1 MSVTPLDIV
10 FMVGITSGLLGLMWV
25 IKRLSARFDIEPEV
39 QRKLVHV
46 ATGCTA
52 LTFPALFSG
61 PAPVVLFIVLATLLL
76 LVLRNS
82 GLSRL
87 AQLGSVLHDVERKS
101 HGEIYLAVA
110 IGLLF
115 FRSDSQPVL
124 YVLPLLVITLSD
136 TASALVGTAYGR
148 RRFAVE
154 GGAKSLEGV
163 VAFFVVTWLCAMIV
177 LLLMTDAGR
186 MNVIVLSLA
195 IAAFCALV
203 EADSWNGLDN
213 LFVPIGAHLFL
224 ASHLDNSPGELAAIA
239 AAFIG
244 TILLVQSV
252 APSLKIS
259 SQAARGYAI
268 LMLLVLSVSAWHN
281 AILPA
286 FAIAM
291 HLAARLTRP
300 GQSERPDFNLILIA
314 TGVALAWL
322 VTGEML
328 GQSAINLFNL
338 TFAAVGLAFAGL
350 ALEGHWRFAL
360 APMVVCVGGLALWIA
375 DQNPHALGW
384 YEPNWAILLLALA
397 LPALAGVA
405 RPDWFAR
412 ARSFKAFGLSLILPM
427 GIFVFKGVL
436 A

>member
-1 MSVTPLDIV
+1 MTVTLFDLV
-10 FMVGITSGLLGLMWV
+10 SMLLITVGLLGLMWSV
-25 IKRLSARFDIEPEV
+25 ERLSTRFDIGPEV
-39 QRKLVHV
+39 KRKLVHV

-52 LTFPALFSG
+52 LTFPVLFSG
-61 PAPVVLFIVLATLLL
+61 PVPVIIFVVLATVLL
-76 LVLRNS
+76 LVMRNTR
-82 GLSRL
+82 LNRL
-87 AQLGSVLHDVERKS
+87 AHLGSVLHDVERKS

-110 IGLLF
+110 IGVLF
-115 FRSDSQPVL
+115 FRSGNQPVL

-136 TASALVGTAYGR
+136 TASALIGTVYGR
-148 RRFAVE
+148 SRFAVE

-163 VAFFVVTWLCAMIV
+163 AAFFVVTWLCAMIV

-186 MNVIVLSLA
+186 VNVIVLSLA

-224 ASHLDNSPGELAAIA
+224 ASHLNNGPGELAAIA

-244 TILLVQSV
+244 TILVVQSI

-268 LMLLVLSVSAWHN
+268 LMLLVLSVTQWQN

-291 HLAARLTRP
+291 HLVARRTRP
-300 GQSERPDFNLILIA
+300 GLSERPDFNLILIA

-328 GQSAINLFNL
+328 GESAINLFNL

-350 ALEGHWRFAL
+350 ALHGAWRLAL
-360 APMVVCVGGLALWIA
+360 APIGACAGALVLWVA
-375 DQNPHALGW
+375 EQNPQAAFWFDPGW
-384 YEPNWAILLLALA
+384 PIFLLALG
-397 LPALAGVA
+397 LPALAGA
-405 RPDWFAR
+405 TRPEWFAR

>member
-1 MSVTPLDIV
+1 MSVTPHDLA
-10 FMVGITSGLLGLMWV
+10 FMLLITAGLLSLMWCV
-25 IKRLSARFDIEPEV
+25 KRLSARFGIGPEV

-61 PAPVVLFIVLATLLL
+61 PAPVIVFVVLATVLL
-76 LVLRNS
+76 LVLRNTN
-82 GLSRL
+82 LARL
-87 AQLGSVLHDVERKS
+87 AHLGSVLHDVERKS

-110 IGLLF
+110 IGVLF
-115 FRSDSQPVL
+115 FRSEGQPVL

-136 TASALVGTAYGR
+136 TASALIGTTYGR
-148 RRFAVE
+148 SRFAVE
-154 GGAKSLEGV
+154 GGAKSFEGV
-163 VAFFVVTWLCAMIV
+163 AAFFVVTWLCAMIV
-177 LLLMTDAGR
+177 LLLMTDADR
-186 MNVIVLSLA
+186 VNVIVLSLA

-224 ASHLDNSPGELAAIA
+224 ASHLDTSPAELAAIA

-252 APSLKIS
+252 AHSVKIS

-268 LMLLVLSVSAWHN
+268 LMLLVLSVTQWQN

-291 HLAARLTRP
+291 HLVARRTRP
-300 GQSERPDFNLILIA
+300 GVSERPDFNLILIA

-322 VTGEML
+322 ITGEML
-328 GQSAINLFNL
+328 GESAINLFNL

-350 ALEGHWRFAL
+350 ALEGAWRFAL
-360 APMVVCVGGLALWIA
+360 APIMVGVVASAVWISE
-375 DQNPHALGW
+375 QNPQAASWFDLGW
-384 YEPNWAILLLALA
+384 PVILPALA
-397 LPALAGVA
+397 LPALAGMLK
-405 RPDWFAR
+405 PEWFAR

>member
-1 MSVTPLDIV
+1 MTPLDLV
-10 FMVGITSGLLGLMWV
+10 FMLLITAGLLGLMWCV
-25 IKRLSARFDIEPEV
+25 KRLSARFDIGPEV

-52 LTFPALFSG
+52 LTFPAVFSG
-61 PAPVVLFIVLATLLL
+61 PAPVIIFVALATLLL
-76 LVLRNS
+76 LVLRNT

-87 AQLGSVLHDVERKS
+87 ANLGSVLHDVERKS
-101 HGEIYLAVA
+101 HGEIYLAIA

-115 FRSDSQPVL
+115 FRSEGQPVL

-136 TASALVGTAYGR
+136 TASALIGTAYGR
-148 RRFAVE
+148 SRFAVE

-163 VAFFVVTWLCAMIV
+163 AAFFVVTWLCAMIV

-186 MNVIVLSLA
+186 INVIVLSLA

-224 ASHLDNSPGELAAIA
+224 ASHLDNSLGELAAIA

-244 TILLVQSV
+244 TILVVQSL

-268 LMLLVLSVSAWHN
+268 LMLLVLSVTQWQN
-281 AILPA
+281 AVLPA

-291 HLAARLTRP
+291 HLVARRTRP
-300 GQSERPDFNLILIA
+300 GMSERPDFNLILIA

-322 VTGEML
+322 VTGEMV
-328 GQSAINLFNL
+328 GASAINLFNL

-350 ALEGHWRFAL
+350 ALGGAWRL
-360 APMVVCVGGLALWIA
+360 AMAPLMAGVAVLALWIA
-375 DQNPHALGW
+375 GSNPQAAPWFDPGW
-384 YEPNWAILLLALA
+384 PVILLALA
-397 LPALAGVA
+397 MPAVAGLAK
-405 RPDWFAR
+405 PEWFAR